1 MKKYSKFMMLTAL
14 LGMSLNYFAHAQA
27 SVEPGDDCLISYFH
41 KLSDTPILCQG
52 PGVGCIEIICP

>member
-1 MKKYSKFMMLTAL
+1 MMLTAL